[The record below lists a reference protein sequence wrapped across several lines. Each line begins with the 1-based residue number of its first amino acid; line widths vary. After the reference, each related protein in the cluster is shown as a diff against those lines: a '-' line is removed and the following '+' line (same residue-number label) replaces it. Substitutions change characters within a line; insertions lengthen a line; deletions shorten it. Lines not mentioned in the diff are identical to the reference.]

1 MKWLQTA
8 WQLAR
13 DILLTGTG
21 LWLIVSQSVARD
33 PSQTLIVAGLALLV
47 PAIGEHAHNVLSGP
61 SAPRGGPGSS
71 SGPAPSASS
80 SPSAP
85 SPPPSAGEGTD
96 GDGEG

>member
-21 LWLIVSQSVARD
+21 LWLIISQDAARE
-33 PSQTLIVAGLALLV
+33 PSGTLIVAGLALCT
-47 PAIGEHAHNVLSGP
+47 PAAATHAYNVISGP
-61 SAPRGGPGSS
+61 SGPSHGQ
-71 SGPAPSASS
+71 ASS

-85 SPPPSAGEGTD
+85 PPASPPSLPPAGGTREG
-96 GDGEG
+96 G